1 MLFDELK
8 TVLISIGLPE
18 EELTPETGRE
28 EAGLD
33 SLAIAELALVL
44 RRDGGLAVEE
54 DEIHAAA
61 TLGEVA
67 AAVRGGKV
75 AAP

>member
-8 TVLISIGLPE
+8 SVLISIGLPE
-18 EELTPETGRE
+18 EDLTPEAGRE

-44 RRDGGLAVEE
+44 RREKGLAVEE
-54 DEIHAAA
+54 AEIHAAA
-61 TLGEVA
+61 TLTDVA
-67 AAVRGGKV
+67 AAVRGSRV
-75 AAP
+75 AAR